1 MTIDELKNE
10 IDGLNLDDGSS
21 RASDYHNAYKHFI
34 DFLEQFISGGQPSS
48 GDQNEL
54 KVTLLKF
61 RQKLRI
67 ADLGEFAKMEIW
79 AKKLHEALVL
89 QGVGEVIRAIE
100 ARNVALPQ
108 LLDKLEGEIKK
119 GNADAALLTK
129 IKEAIEKGTK
139 TIDEVKTL
147 VDALTATDA
156 NTKSRIRALIAA
168 ARNISLTFMPADNNA

>member
-1 MTIDELKNE
+1 MTIDELKDE
-10 IDGLNLDDGSS
+10 VDGLNWGDGST
-21 RASDYHNAYKHFI
+21 RRSDYRNAYRHFI
-34 DFLEQFISGGQPSS
+34 EYLEQFIGGGEPSA
-48 GDQNEL
+48 GDANEL
-54 KVTLLKF
+54 KAVLLKF

-89 QGVGEVIRAIE
+89 QGIGETIRAIE
-100 ARNVALPQ
+100 ARNAALPQ
-108 LLDKLEGEIKK
+108 LLDKLKDEIER

-139 TIDEVKTL
+139 TIDELKTL

-156 NTKSRIRALIAA
+156 NIKSTIRALITA
-168 ARNISLTFMPADNNA
+168 ARNISHTFMPDDDDA